1 MHELQETY
9 IFFILK
15 GVLTKIGGVRKF
27 RKISDVNS
35 AISGVDK
42 AFGDAIDG
50 AKRQSKKSSGA
61 GCKYDLILF
70 LLIPIPFIQI
80 LN

>member
-1 MHELQETY
+1 MYENQEIN

-61 GCKYDLILF
+61 GCKYEVKLYSY
-70 LLIPIPFIQI
+70 
-80 LN
+80 

>member
-1 MHELQETY
+1 MHDFKKFTSS
-9 IFFILK
+9 IILK

-61 GCKYDLILF
+61 GCKYDVKLYF
-70 LLIPIPFIQI
+70 Y
-80 LN
+80 